1 MNRPTVRGM
10 GHANGRIMLLGL
22 LLGVTACSMAGG
34 GGGRSGGGSIGPI
47 TLSQV
52 EEFGFGT
59 ALTVVQRLRPR
70 WLTARTQ
77 GTLRDPSPAYAHI
90 FLNQLYFG
98 PLGSLDQISST
109 EIDRIEYIN
118 ARDATTQYGTG
129 YLGGIIRVT
138 TRGRARAPTL

>member
-10 GHANGRIMLLGL
+10 GPAKGRTMLLGL

-34 GGGRSGGGSIGPI
+34 GGGSTGPI

-52 EEFGFGT
+52 EEFGFGS

-77 GTLRDPSPAYAHI
+77 GTPRNPSPAYAHV